1 MEKKIKKIYLLKE
14 IDSTQNYAKTLID
27 TGLNPLDRTLIIAK
41 KQSEGRGRFYR
52 KWHSP
57 PGGIYLSFILSNFE
71 IIQRIC
77 IDTSLALVKLT
88 KELYGLQVYIKWPND
103 IILENKK
110 LSGILIETYKNH
122 LIIGVGYNL
131 NISPQDLPPKAISIY
146 QILNKKQSIKEW
158 VNKFIEYLNTYL
170 NKPVSENLYEFKT
183 YSYTLGK
190 FVHVRLANSKKIE
203 GFAIDVDTNGELI
216 IRTPQGLQEKISSAE
231 VLNLR

>member
-110 LSGILIETYKNH
+110 LSGI
-122 LIIGVGYNL
+122 
-131 NISPQDLPPKAISIY
+131 
-146 QILNKKQSIKEW
+146 
-158 VNKFIEYLNTYL
+158 
-170 NKPVSENLYEFKT
+170 
-183 YSYTLGK
+183 
-190 FVHVRLANSKKIE
+190 
-203 GFAIDVDTNGELI
+203 
-216 IRTPQGLQEKISSAE
+216 
-231 VLNLR
+231 